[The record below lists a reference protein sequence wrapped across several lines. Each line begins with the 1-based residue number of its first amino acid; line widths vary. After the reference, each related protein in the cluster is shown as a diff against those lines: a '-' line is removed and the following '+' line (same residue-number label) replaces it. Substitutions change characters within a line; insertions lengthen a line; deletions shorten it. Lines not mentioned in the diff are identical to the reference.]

1 MTSGASAKWFVIRSR
16 PQQEIR
22 AVVNLERQGYIAY
35 LPRYARVERRG
46 DKVIRSIRP
55 VFPRYLF
62 MQLGDAKRGWAQI
75 NSTYGVSALVSIAG
89 IPVEVPRCI
98 VQEIRDRE
106 DADGMVRL
114 GRGRPLGSGD
124 RVRVVSGAFA
134 ENIGLFDTVIDSE
147 RVAIL
152 LDTLGRKV
160 RVILDGDAVMAEGY

>member
-22 AVVNLERQGYIAY
+22 AVVNLERQGFITY
-35 LPRYARVERRG
+35 LPRYARVQRRG
-46 DKVIRSIRP
+46 NKVIRSIRP

-62 MQLGDAKRGWAQI
+62 VQLGDATRGWSLI
-75 NSTYGVSALVSIAG
+75 NSTFGVSALVSFAG

-98 VQEIRDRE
+98 LEEIQGRE
-106 DADGMVRL
+106 DADGLVRL
-114 GRGRPLGSGD
+114 GRGRSLASGD

-152 LDTLGRKV
+152 LETLGRKV